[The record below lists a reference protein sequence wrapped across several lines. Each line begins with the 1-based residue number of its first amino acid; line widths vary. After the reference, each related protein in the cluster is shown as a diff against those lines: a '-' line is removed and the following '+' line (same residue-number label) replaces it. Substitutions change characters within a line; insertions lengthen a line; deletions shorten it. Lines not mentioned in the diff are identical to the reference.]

1 VNIDPLDR
9 EYNPRVGVPDIAGLF
24 ARWQQNAREA
34 RERLPCRLDLQYGP
48 APVETLDLFQAPGP
62 NRPLLIFIHG
72 GYWRA
77 LDKNDFSWVAPAYV
91 AAGFSV
97 AVLNYGLAPA
107 TPLPEIV
114 AQMRRACVWLH
125 RNARDLEIDPLRIV
139 CSGHSAG
146 GHLTAMMLATD
157 WTQISPE
164 LPSRLLNGAIAVSG
178 LFDLAPV
185 ARAPFVR
192 DDLRLDDALVRQ
204 LSPTLLPLHNDV
216 PLLLAVGALET
227 AEFHRQSQLIAS
239 HWPLACRDALL
250 DLPEGNHYTACEAL
264 AAPGSALFQ
273 AVCSMLPRRPGA
285 AQLRAG

>member
-24 ARWQQNAREA
+24 ARWQHAAHVA
-34 RERLPCRLDLQYGP
+34 RERLKCRLDLHYGS
-48 APVETLDLFQAPGP
+48 AVSETLDLFQAPGP

-77 LDKNDFSWVAPAYV
+77 LDKSDFSWIAPAYV
-91 AAGFSV
+91 ASGFSV

-107 TPLPEIV
+107 TPLKEIV
-114 AQMRRACVWLH
+114 AQVRRACIWLH
-125 RNARDLEIDPLRIV
+125 RNARDLEVDPLHIV

-146 GHLTAMMLATD
+146 GHLAAMMLTTD
-157 WTQISPE
+157 WTQIAPD
-164 LPSRLLNGAIAVSG
+164 LPVRLLAGAVAVSG

-185 ARAPFVR
+185 AQAPFVR

-204 LSPTLLPLHNDV
+204 LSPALLPLHNDV

-227 AEFHRQSQLIAS
+227 AEFHRQSQLIAN
-239 HWPLACRDALL
+239 HWPLACGDPLL
-250 DLPEGNHYTACEAL
+250 DLPECNHYTACEAL
-264 AAPGSALFQ
+264 SAPDSALFK
-273 AVCSMLPRRPGA
+273 AVCSMLPGA
-285 AQLRAG
+285 

>member
-24 ARWQQNAREA
+24 GRWQRGAREA
-34 RERLPCRLDLQYGP
+34 RERLACRLELRYGP
-48 APVETLDLFQAPGP
+48 ATAETLDLFQAPGP

-77 LDKNDFSWVAPAYV
+77 LDKADFSWIAPAYV
-91 AAGFSV
+91 AAGYSV

-107 TPLPEIV
+107 TALPDIV
-114 AQMRRACVWLH
+114 AQMRRACIWLY
-125 RNARDLEIDPLRIV
+125 RNARDLEVDPLRIV

-157 WTQISPE
+157 WTQIAPD
-164 LPSRLLNGAIAVSG
+164 LPLRLLAGAVAVSG

-185 ARAPFVR
+185 AKAPFVR
-192 DDLRLDDALVRQ
+192 DDLKLDDALVRR
-204 LSPTLLPLHNDV
+204 LSPTLLPLHNEV

-227 AEFHRQSQLIAS
+227 AEFHHQSQLIAH
-239 HWPLACRDALL
+239 HWPRACRGPLL
-250 DLPEGNHYTACEAL
+250 NLPDCNHYTACEAL
-264 AAPGSALFQ
+264 ATPGSPLFQ
-273 AVCSMLPRRPGA
+273 AVCAMLSPT
-285 AQLRAG
+285 